1 MANTSLL
8 QVRVDAEDREKASEI
23 LESLGT
29 NLSAAVNMLIKQI
42 IITEGIP
49 FEVKRPNPSSPRTR
63 MNARGVDV
71 DRLMAIPALPSRII
85 PAIEYTNLISMIPA
99 GKIAREEDIN
109 SYFAEKYQVEHVE
122 PDYSGWPVYGNDG
135 SEIPYWRVISSRGY
149 VSGSHHCDANRQY
162 EMLMQ
167 EGIELVPYKKSYRVV
182 DYKRYLF
189 EFQ

>member
-71 DRLMAIPALPSRII
+71 DRLMVIPALPSRII

-109 SYFAEKYQVEHVE
+109 SYFAEKYQ
-122 PDYSGWPVYGNDG
+122 
-135 SEIPYWRVISSRGY
+135 
-149 VSGSHHCDANRQY
+149 
-162 EMLMQ
+162 
-167 EGIELVPYKKSYRVV
+167 
-182 DYKRYLF
+182 YLLT
-189 EFQ
+189 